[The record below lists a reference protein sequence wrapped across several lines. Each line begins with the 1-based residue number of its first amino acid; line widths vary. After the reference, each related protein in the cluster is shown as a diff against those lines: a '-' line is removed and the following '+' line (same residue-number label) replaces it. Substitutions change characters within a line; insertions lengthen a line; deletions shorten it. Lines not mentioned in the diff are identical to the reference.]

1 METGGCFQQEMFTGR
16 RPLSRISMPLPKLNQ
31 DDGKM
36 KSQVAINVSAKFI
49 LTAKYI
55 YSDRERQATHGVSMM
70 ETTIKPTHQ
79 RWLRLD

>member
-16 RPLSRISMPLPKLNQ
+16 RPLPKLNQ

-36 KSQVAINVSAKFI
+36 KSQVAINAINVSAKFI